1 MSVAIRFEDEGY
13 SGLVAE
19 GTYLWEAA
27 KRLGVHLPADCN
39 GRGECDA
46 CAVVIV
52 EGAELL
58 FAATDAEQK
67 ILGAERLAKGQRL
80 ACQTKLEQPGEVVV
94 RPAPT
99 VEGAEQQKYRKR
111 FRDLPLNQQV
121 SSLIELEANVVS
133 EALNTFRGKYVSFLG
148 QLMNLTPP
156 KSSANQRDEDE
167 GNAPAANKQKA
178 HDAATAKRK
187 RKTS

>member
-1 MSVAIRFEDEGY
+1 MSVAIRFEDDGY

-27 KRLGVHLPADCN
+27 KRLGVRLPADCN
-39 GRGECDA
+39 GRGECDT

-58 FAATDAEQK
+58 FPATDAEQK
-67 ILGAERLAKGQRL
+67 NLGAERLAQKQRL
-80 ACQTKLEQPGEVVV
+80 ACQTKLKQPGEVIV
-94 RPAPT
+94 RPAPALD
-99 VEGAEQQKYRKR
+99 GAEQKKYRKR

-133 EALNTFRGKYVSFLG
+133 EALNTVRGKYVAFLG
-148 QLMNLTPP
+148 RLLNLTPP
-156 KSSANQRDEDE
+156 KNSAHQRREHE
-167 GNAPAANKQKA
+167 RNAP
-178 HDAATAKRK
+178 TAKA
-187 RKTS
+187 TSNAEEKN

>member
-39 GRGECDA
+39 GRGECDT

-67 ILGAERLAKGQRL
+67 ILGPERLAQRQRL
-80 ACQTKLEQPGEVVV
+80 ACQTKLKQPGEVVV

-99 VEGAEQQKYRKR
+99 VEGAGQQKYQKR
-111 FRDLPLNQQV
+111 FRDLPLDQQV
-121 SSLIELEANVVS
+121 SSLIELEANFVS
-133 EALNTFRGKYVSFLG
+133 AALNTVRGKYVAFVG
-148 QLMNLTPP
+148 QLLNLTSP
-156 KSSANQRDEDE
+156 KNSANQHHEAE
-167 GNAPAANKQKA
+167 GNSPAANKRKA
-178 HDAATAKRK
+178 HDAARSKSE

>member
-27 KRLGVHLPADCN
+27 KRLGVRLPADCN
-39 GRGECDA
+39 GRGECDT

-52 EGAELL
+52 EGVELL
-58 FAATDAEQK
+58 FPITDAEQK
-67 ILGAERLAKGQRL
+67 ILGAERLAQRQRL
-80 ACQTKLEQPGEVVV
+80 ACQTKLKQSGEVIV
-94 RPAPT
+94 RPAPA
-99 VEGAEQQKYRKR
+99 VEGADQKKYRKR

-133 EALNTFRGKYVSFLG
+133 EALNTFRGKYVAFLG
-148 QLMNLTPP
+148 RLLNLTPP
-156 KSSANQRDEDE
+156 KNSAHQRGEHE
-167 GNAPAANKQKA
+167 G
-178 HDAATAKRK
+178 DAQPRK
-187 RKTS
+187 RRPTRQRKD

>member
-1 MSVAIRFEDEGY
+1 MSVAIRFEDEGDG
-13 SGLVAE
+13 GLVAE

-27 KRLGVHLPADCN
+27 KRIGVRLPADCN
-39 GRGECDA
+39 GRGECDT

-52 EGAELL
+52 QGAELL

-67 ILGAERLAKGQRL
+67 ILGPERLAQRQRL

-99 VEGAEQQKYRKR
+99 VEGAEQQKYQKR
-111 FRDLPLNQQV
+111 FRDLPVDQQV

-133 EALNTFRGKYVSFLG
+133 EALNTVRGKYVAFVG
-148 QLMNLTPP
+148 QLLNLTSP
-156 KSSANQRDEDE
+156 KNSANQRHEDE
-167 GNAPAANKQKA
+167 RNAPAANKQKA
-178 HDAATAKRK
+178 HEAAASKSEK
-187 RKTS
+187 KD

>member
-27 KRLGVHLPADCN
+27 KRLGVRLPADCN
-39 GRGECDA
+39 GRGECDT

-52 EGAELL
+52 AGAELL

-67 ILGAERLAKGQRL
+67 ILGAERLAQRQRL
-80 ACQTKLEQPGEVVV
+80 ACQAKLEQPGEVIV

-99 VEGAEQQKYRKR
+99 VEGAEQKKYRKR

-133 EALNTFRGKYVSFLG
+133 EALNTVRGKYAAFLG
-148 QLMNLTPP
+148 QLLNLTPP
-156 KSSANQRDEDE
+156 KNSANQRHERE
-167 GNAPAANKQKA
+167 GNAPAANNQKA
-178 HDAATAKRK
+178 RGAATSSAEKK
-187 RKTS
+187 D